1 MDMHLPKKDIIATGL
16 VAAAVVLYLMW
27 LVDATLPRLGGTR
40 ATGVVILALG
50 FAASATA
57 VVPGFDQ
64 LMHGNKVYMAGTSLL
79 GLVAFISGVVMLT
92 SASEVALA
100 VMMGAMVVL
109 WGISTEHHTM
119 LVKSGPSVSPGGPVP
134 VGR

>member
-1 MDMHLPKKDIIATGL
+1 MRLPKRDIIATAL
-16 VAAAVVLYLMW
+16 VAVAVVLYLLW
-27 LVDATLPRLGGTR
+27 LVDATLPRLDGTR

-57 VVPGFDQ
+57 VVPGFGQ
-64 LMHGNKVYMAGTSLL
+64 LMHGNRVYLAATSLL
-79 GLVAFISGVVMLT
+79 GLVALISGVVMLV
-92 SASEVALA
+92 SASQAALA

-109 WGISTEHHTM
+109 WGISTEHHAL
-119 LVKSGPSVSPGGPVP
+119 LVRSGPAVGPGGTVP